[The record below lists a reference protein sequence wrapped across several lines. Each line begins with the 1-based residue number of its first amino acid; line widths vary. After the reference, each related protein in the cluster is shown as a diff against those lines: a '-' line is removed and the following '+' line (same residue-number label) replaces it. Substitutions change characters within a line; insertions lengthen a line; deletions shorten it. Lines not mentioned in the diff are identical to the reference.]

1 MTIVRLNQP
10 MYKTRMYGRGIY
22 GRAYKLKTQKGYG
35 IFDNLGKSASKM
47 LLGGVGKSSGAYAG
61 KQLGKL
67 IGEKTGS
74 KLLGQIAKS
83 GLSALGG
90 VAGNKVGSIAGNFL
104 GDTVFGNK
112 EKEEK
117 ERKKKKAEET
127 PALSKLFETARN
139 KLSGTQSGQGIS
151 IRY

>member
-67 IGEKTGS
+67 IESKTGS
-74 KLLGQIAKS
+74 KLLGTIAKS

-90 VAGNKVGSIAGNFL
+90 VAGQNLGNVAGSFL
-104 GDTVFGNK
+104 GNTVFGDK
-112 EKEEK
+112 EKEARDK
-117 ERKKKKAEET
+117 KKKKAEET

-139 KLSGTQSGQGIS
+139 RIAGTQSGQGIS